1 MKNLRSLLS
10 KKRLCAPLVNL
21 QGSHV
26 RKYRAFR
33 IFLDHN
39 HAALSAIA
47 DLEQAYYSGRPFSL
61 SWAGARYEALWEA
74 AFGAVYAL
82 ASLKGKGAATLE
94 TSLTR
99 IDQSIT
105 EELTPQYAARST
117 DLVLPIERIRGDAV
131 HVTGAKAANLAK
143 IGNELALPVPAGF
156 SVTTVATKRFL
167 SVNGLNEL
175 IAKRLAQ
182 VSPDQPEAFERHSN
196 EIRAAIVNA
205 AVPPDI
211 AGEII
216 QAYRDIEKKTR
227 PGMHVAVRSSA
238 VGEDTE
244 ATFAGQYETVLNVV
258 ESGILDAY
266 KRVLASKYSS
276 RAVAYRLRYGL
287 SDRETPMAV
296 AVVAMIDPRSSGVM
310 YTNAPSGGAPGD
322 ISISSVRGLAERL
335 VDGSASPDLFVVD
348 RESRQIKDRKI
359 ARQETRMVNLPTGGT
374 VLQPVPA
381 EEHDSASLDDAAIQ
395 KLADYGVKLEALFGS
410 GQDVEW
416 ALDEAGNLFI
426 IQSRPLGGGGT
437 GGRSDGYVSEAT
449 GHAVLLSTGKSAS
462 PGIAAGTVFVLREGD
477 TADNVSEGVVLVA
490 RTASPDLAKLSG
502 RVSAIITDIGSAAS
516 HLASVAREFGIPLI
530 VDAGNATTTLKSG
543 DMVTLTT
550 NPPKVFAG
558 IVEELTSLIQPRKKQ
573 VFDSPVHRRMR
584 RVLDLVSPL
593 GLTDPDAPSFSPEG
607 CKTIHD
613 VIRYTHEQ
621 AVQSMFGLTDEAD
634 VVRSIELK
642 AKIPLELR
650 MIDLGNGLK
659 QGLTTCNDIT
669 PEHVE
674 SAPFRAIWKGFTH
687 PGVSWEGSIGLNMNK
702 MLTLLSASATSEF
715 GPSPGGVSY
724 AIISGEYM
732 NLSAKFGY
740 HFATVDAFVGGNSGQ
755 NYVSR
760 QFSGGAGSYYG
771 KSLRIAFIGRV
782 LRKLGFQ
789 VKLRGD
795 LIEGSITDYDR
806 PSLED
811 KLDQMG
817 RLLASSRLLDM
828 ALSNP
833 ADVERLSEAFF
844 RADYDFLS
852 LRRDEELTNFYSHGG
867 SWKQAIDDG
876 QQVCMQDG
884 SRAGFTISSGVAGAM
899 NKLVGQ
905 AAVQEFLDNVEAYYY
920 FPLAVAKDVRLSDG
934 GVRVRV
940 KPVSGNIDRAGG
952 LAFGMQDVNNYFAFR
967 INALEDNVILFEF
980 VNGRRIER
988 TSVRE
993 KIASGQWHALRV
1005 EVRDRVM
1012 RCYLN
1017 DGAVLKYEADK
1028 PVQGYVGLWTK
1039 ADSVTLFDGLAIE
1052 TESGITTVAC

>member
-1 MKNLRSLLS
+1 MKNLRSLFNQ
-10 KKRLCAPLVNL
+10 KRVCAPLVNL

-33 IFLDHN
+33 VFLEHN
-39 HAALSAIA
+39 HGALSAIA
-47 DLEQAYYSGRPFSL
+47 DLEQAYYSGMPFSL

-74 AFGAVYAL
+74 ALGAVYAL
-82 ASLKGKGAATLE
+82 SSLKGKSLFSLE
-94 TSLTR
+94 TGLAK
-99 IDQSIT
+99 IDQLIT
-105 EELTPQYAARST
+105 EELTPRYAARST
-117 DLVLPIERIRGDAV
+117 DLVLPFERIKGDAV
-131 HVTGAKAANLAK
+131 HITGAKAASLAR
-143 IGNELALPVPAGF
+143 IRNELNLPVPAGF
-156 SVTTVATKRFL
+156 SVTTVATERLL

-182 VSPDQPEAFERHSN
+182 VSPDQPEAFEHHSK
-196 EIRAAIVNA
+196 EIRAAIVSA

-211 AGEII
+211 AGEIV
-216 QAYRDIEKKTR
+216 QAYRDLEKKTR
-227 PGMHVAVRSSA
+227 PGVHVAVRSSA

-258 ESGILDAY
+258 GSDILDAY

-310 YTNAPSGGAPGD
+310 YTNAPSGNAPGD

-348 RESRQIKDRKI
+348 REARHIKDRRI
-359 ARQETRMVNLPTGGT
+359 TRQETRMVNLPAGGT
-374 VLQPVPA
+374 ILQPVPVH
-381 EEHDSASLDDAAIQ
+381 EQSTSSLDDATIQ
-395 KLADYGVKLEALFGS
+395 KLADYGLKLEAHFGS
-410 GQDVEW
+410 ARDVEW
-416 ALDEAGNLFI
+416 ALDESGNLFI
-426 IQSRPLGGGGT
+426 IQSRPLGGSGT
-437 GGRSDGYVSEAT
+437 GSRLDAPVVDVT
-449 GHAVLLSTGKSAS
+449 GHPVLFAAGKSAS
-462 PGIAAGTVFVLREGD
+462 PGIAAGKVFILREGD
-477 TADNVSEGVVLVA
+477 DPGNVPEGVVLVA
-490 RTASPDLAKLSG
+490 RTASPDLAKLTG
-502 RVSAIITDIGSAAS
+502 RVSSIITDIGSASS
-516 HLASVAREFGIPLI
+516 HLASVAREFGVPTI
-530 VDAGNATTTLKSG
+530 VDAGNATTTLKNG

-550 NPPKVFAG
+550 DPPKVYAG
-558 IVEELTSLIQPRKKQ
+558 IVEELTALIQPRKKQ

-593 GLTDPDAPSFSPEG
+593 SLTDPDDPSFSPEG
-607 CKTIHD
+607 CKTVHD

-621 AVQSMFGLTDEAD
+621 AVRSMFGLTDEAD
-634 VVRSIELK
+634 AVRSIELK

-650 MIDLGNGLK
+650 MIDLGGGLK

-715 GPSPGGVSY
+715 GPAPGGVSY
-724 AIISGEYM
+724 AVLSGEYM

-740 HFATVDAFVGGNSGQ
+740 HFATVDAFVGGNSSQ
-755 NYVSR
+755 NYVSL

-771 KSLRIAFIGRV
+771 KSLRIAFLGSV

-795 LIEGSITDYDR
+795 LIEGSIADYDR
-806 PSLED
+806 TSLED

-833 ADVERLSEAFF
+833 ADVEHLTDAFF
-844 RADYDFLS
+844 RADYDFLA
-852 LRRDEELTNFYSHGG
+852 LRRDEGLANFYTHGG
-867 SWKQAIDDG
+867 SWKQATEDARL
-876 QQVCMQDG
+876 VCVQDG

-899 NKLVGQ
+899 GKLVGQ
-905 AAVQEFLDNVEAYYY
+905 ALQEFLDNVEAYYY
-920 FPLAVAKDVRLSDG
+920 FPLAIAKDVRISDG
-934 GVRVRV
+934 AVRVRV

-952 LAFGMQDVNNYFAFR
+952 IAFGMGDVSNYFVLR

-988 TSVRE
+988 GSIRE
-993 KIASGQWHALRV
+993 KIATGQWYELRV
-1005 EVRDRVM
+1005 QVRERDI
-1012 RCYLN
+1012 RCFLN
-1017 DGAVLKYEADK
+1017 NRIVLEYEADR

-1052 TESGITTVAC
+1052 TDGGVTKVVC